1 MVEKRSHKRFEGAL
15 PVVFRNSEKECR
27 GVSMDFSASGLFILT
42 KEPFRPGTSLR
53 MCLEISE
60 KERIHLRGVVART
73 IKTGNIN
80 IKDGMGIKLDEV
92 PYKYHQLIEGI

>member
-1 MVEKRSHKRFEGAL
+1 MVEKRSSERFTNAIPL
-15 PVVFRNSEKECR
+15 AFSNSSGEYR

-53 MCLEISE
+53 MCLEVSE

-80 IKDGMGIKLDEV
+80 IRDGMGIELDEV
-92 PYKYHQLIEGI
+92 PYKYHQLIESI